1 MPDIEFSDRPKRVS
15 LVKPARGEM
24 SEMLLPLTHSAV
36 RLVKP
41 AKAEISEITLLA
53 ANPKCV
59 NLVKPATGEM
69 SDTELFQKS
78 RYVRLVAC
86 SNPVRLRTPASG
98 SSRCVKV
105 AISDGIIEIPAR
117 LAESG
122 LNRSAEIGVGE
133 VHHSLHHGVK
143 SYHTL
148 NSSGRYR
155 DGLCSYIWSQCE
167 RTLCRTIFIGG
178 GACDAERTTA
188 CGDSKCDRDPFK
200 CRSVLIPYFND
211 KWVRYDRA
219 GHAVSGYRLKSL
231 KVRALSK

>member
-1 MPDIEFSDRPKRVS
+1 MPDIEFSDRPKCVS

-98 SSRCVKV
+98 ASRRVKV
-105 AISDGIIEIPAR
+105 PSLTELSDHHPLCGERSQPQR
-117 LAESG
+117 GDWCRGG
-122 LNRSAEIGVGE
+122 L
-133 VHHSLHHGVK
+133 
-143 SYHTL
+143 
-148 NSSGRYR
+148 
-155 DGLCSYIWSQCE
+155 SQPPP
-167 RTLCRTIFIGG
+167 RR
-178 GACDAERTTA
+178 
-188 CGDSKCDRDPFK
+188 
-200 CRSVLIPYFND
+200 
-211 KWVRYDRA
+211 
-219 GHAVSGYRLKSL
+219 
-231 KVRALSK
+231 